1 MKAYEL
7 RQLETNELLERLEKA
22 REELFRLRLSW
33 SNGSL
38 EDPNQVRFKRH
49 EIARILTIM
58 RERELAIELVRKEEQ
73 GDAE

>member
-49 EIARILTIM
+49 EIARILTIL